1 MATRTFIAL
10 IFLLTITSTFAQ
22 QKRVVIR
29 ISQDDAE
36 LLGDFQQGIKL
47 KKKPF
52 KFQVML
58 QNLEGVYVFA
68 SYRDSV
74 YRFTEDGPIR
84 DFKYLP
90 LLQIPEEEYNA
101 SKELNLSETGWGYWF
116 YKSEDHWHP
125 FARKVVKL
133 DTASYVC
140 TKYVKQFNDLAEEK
154 KIRIRDMKSPLYLF
168 FIAVESYDENGT
180 PVKELMRRKV
190 KIEWADED

>member
-1 MATRTFIAL
+1 MAKHSLIAFISFFFFTA
-10 IFLLTITSTFAQ
+10 IAAQ
-22 QKRVVIR
+22 QKRVIVR

-36 LLGDFQQGIKL
+36 LLGDFQQSIKL

-52 KFQVML
+52 KFQIML
-58 QNLEGVYVFA
+58 QNIEGVYVFA

-90 LLQIPEEEYNA
+90 LLQLREDEYNMN
-101 SKELNLSETGWGYWF
+101 KELNLSETGWGYWF

-125 FARKVVKL
+125 FSRKVIKL
-133 DTASYVC
+133 DTNSYVC
-140 TKYVKQFNDLAEEK
+140 TKYIRQFNDIAEEK
-154 KIRIRDMKSPLYLF
+154 MIKVRDMKSPLYLF
-168 FIAVESYDENGT
+168 FIAVDTYDEAGT

-190 KIEWADED
+190 KIEWVNEE